1 MEGEYVINDNMFD
14 YYSITPWFDNIVD
27 KIDVR
32 DTASLLIAE
41 RYLNGLY
48 CLATDYE
55 PGIYR

>member
-27 KIDVR
+27 EIDVR

-48 CLATDYE
+48 CLTTDYE

>member
-1 MEGEYVINDNMFD
+1 MFD

-27 KIDVR
+27 RIDIR

-48 CLATDYE
+48 CLTTDYE

>member
-1 MEGEYVINDNMFD
+1 MFD
-14 YYSITPWFDNIVD
+14 YYCITPWFDNIVD
-27 KIDVR
+27 RIDIR

-48 CLATDYE
+48 CLTTDYE